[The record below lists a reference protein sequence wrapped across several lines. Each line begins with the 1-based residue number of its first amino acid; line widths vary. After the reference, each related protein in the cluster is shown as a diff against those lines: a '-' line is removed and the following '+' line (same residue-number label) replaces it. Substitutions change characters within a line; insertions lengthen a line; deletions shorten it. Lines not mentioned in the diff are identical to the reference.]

1 MVKNPSANAGDSG
14 SIPGSG
20 RSSAEGNGNPPQY
33 SCLGNSMDRG
43 AWQTTV
49 HGVAEDSDTTERLN
63 NNIKKKDS
71 KDISV
76 IWGLNSGVRLTS
88 RRKPRR
94 FCSYIFIYISRMFYN
109 QNIFMH

>member
-14 SIPGSG
+14 VTPGSG
-20 RSSAEGNGNPPQY
+20 RSPAEGNGNPPQY
-33 SCLGNSMDRG
+33 SCLGNFMDRG

-49 HGVAEDSDTTERLN
+49 HGVAEELDTSERLN
-63 NNIKKKDS
+63 SNNIKKKVS

-76 IWGLNSGVRLTS
+76 IWGLNSGVRLIS

-94 FCSYIFIYISRMFYN
+94 WTFICSVAV
-109 QNIFMH
+109 HL